1 MCKKQTRQLSRFLRP
16 FPAETKAIV
25 LWLRNFIW
33 DLQPNSNEL
42 IYDNNNALAIGWSP
56 TDKVG
61 HTFCFIAVSRLHNSV
76 HFGFYCSNVTALS
89 AKWGEGN
96 PYRYIRVSKPDGL
109 PKEELSILLAAAY
122 EASLSR
128 VRGHDQLVYGQT
140 ITKSAFMRARRASR
154 SRSGNGGF
162 GPRQAA

>member
-16 FPAETKAIV
+16 FPAETRETV
-25 LWLRNFIW
+25 LWLRDFIW

-61 HTFCFIAVSRLHNSV
+61 HTFCFIAVSRLYNSV
-76 HFGFYCSNVTALS
+76 HFGLYGGNATGLRAR
-89 AKWGEGN
+89 WGEGN
-96 PYRYIRVSKPDGL
+96 PYRYIRVNNPESL
-109 PKEELSILLAAAY
+109 PKEEVSVLLAEAY
-122 EASLSR
+122 NASLSR

-140 ITKSAFMRARRASR
+140 ITKCAFMTARRSKPR
-154 SRSGNGGF
+154 GRGSF